1 MAAARPDRDA
11 LHPLEGKTS
20 SPISSGKEHNSRPH
34 SSRFCLLP
42 AWCSGLLLPRVSQL
56 LAVSDECTLL
66 LPHAHSRTNYLQSPE
81 PHCALLSPPSAP
93 TTWPKMAAATP
104 STSPRGGKNKNLEA
118 GHVVAL
124 QPSDWLTICS
134 SASRGGGVTWE
145 LGGCGQVESLC
156 WDVIVEK
163 RLQNV

>member
-20 SPISSGKEHNSRPH
+20 GPISLGKEHNSRPH

-66 LPHAHSRTNYLQSPE
+66 LPHAHSRTNYLQSPD
-81 PHCALLSPPSAP
+81 PHCALLSPSSAP
-93 TTWPKMAAATP
+93 TTWPKMAATTP
-104 STSPRGGKNKNLEA
+104 STSPRGGKIKTSRLVTWWHCSPLIGWPFA
-118 GHVVAL
+118 AVLHAVVAL
-124 QPSDWLTICS
+124 RES
-134 SASRGGGVTWE
+134 WE
-145 LGGCGQVESLC
+145 VVARSNHCVGT
-156 WDVIVEK
+156 
-163 RLQNV
+163 